1 MPDVLCISQ
10 LYSSANPKYCIFRRG
25 SLHGFSWF
33 LSSSILTRDKK
44 IKMSLR
50 DWNNRRYQ
58 TEKYKNDKITA
69 GHFLL
74 ETETEVASIHRGR
87 QIGKYKS
94 SLNIWLFSFHFP
106 AGSFYRHHSKFSC
119 WKLLPKNR
127 RNKDKS
133 SQMSLFSY
141 VFSLPVHI
149 LRIERKLA
157 KYQRLLLLTVL
168 PLIYFML
175 PSQEFQII
183 PTAELGKMLSLP
195 INAQL
200 SSNLI
205 PF

>member
-1 MPDVLCISQ
+1 
-10 LYSSANPKYCIFRRG
+10 
-25 SLHGFSWF
+25 
-33 LSSSILTRDKK
+33 
-44 IKMSLR
+44 
-50 DWNNRRYQ
+50 
-58 TEKYKNDKITA
+58 
-69 GHFLL
+69 
-74 ETETEVASIHRGR
+74 
-87 QIGKYKS
+87 
-94 SLNIWLFSFHFP
+94 
-106 AGSFYRHHSKFSC
+106 
-119 WKLLPKNR
+119 
-127 RNKDKS
+127 
-133 SQMSLFSY
+133 MSLFSY